1 MFKEPLLQTDPERN
15 DPVVSPS
22 GSFLLWSHRIP
33 VLDPQN
39 ARSPRLPLSAAPV
52 PGSFPPAHFL
62 HPLRRTG
69 PCGPSA
75 PPADGRRPVLS
86 ISDRDPPFRQKHRE
100 SAARAEQASAPHRKF
115 LRLYRHVPA
124 DTLCR
129 RHPVLRIP
137 AYRPNPNR
145 RRQDRER
152 PPNPRPT
159 NDSAHRRPFS
169 ADAGRTETVSGP
181 YRPRLINSR
190 NGSRSQYTC
199 CNNW

>member
-1 MFKEPLLQTDPERN
+1 MFKATLLQTDPERN
-15 DPVVSPS
+15 DPVSRPAVFCCGAAEFRSS
-22 GSFLLWSHRIP
+22 ILKRAFARTSAFGSTRPRRFP
-33 VLDPQN
+33 
-39 ARSPRLPLSAAPV
+39 ARRA
-52 PGSFPPAHFL
+52 
-62 HPLRRTG
+62 G
-69 PCGPSA
+69 PYGPSA
-75 PPADGRRPVLS
+75 APADGRRPVLS
-86 ISDRDPPFRQKHRE
+86 ISDRDPPFRQKRRE

-159 NDSAHRRPFS
+159 NDSAHRLPFS
-169 ADAGRTETVSGP
+169 AYAGRTGTVSGP